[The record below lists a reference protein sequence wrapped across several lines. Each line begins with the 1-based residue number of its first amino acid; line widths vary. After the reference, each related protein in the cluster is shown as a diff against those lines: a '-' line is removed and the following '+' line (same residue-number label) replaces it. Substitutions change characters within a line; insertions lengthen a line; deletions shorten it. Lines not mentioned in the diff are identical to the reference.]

1 MALSLDAV
9 YQSLVSE
16 IAHTR
21 AREITHSFETIPL
34 AVKHQACE
42 LMKEKFLSKLI
53 PTASTPLD
61 EVAYRTFVD
70 FNERSARWTLPTF
83 GSSGDEQMW
92 GEFSKIVEDFFLCD
106 LGPDV
111 ELTYGN
117 IALNA
122 RCGPGAAKLASN
134 GSHYGKLY
142 SGQLSAGSQE
152 IVDMYKADIN
162 LWPEESNAEN
172 IRQENFGSIVVS
184 PGSTSSFVPKS
195 AKTSRMISVEP
206 TLNMFYQLGIG
217 EIISKRLK
225 RYFGIDLATQPSIN
239 RYLAFIGSRVDSSFG
254 DGFATIDL
262 SSASDSLS
270 LQLCGQILPQE
281 WFSTLVEFRSP
292 FTTGSVG
299 REKFHAKLNMMST
312 MGNGFTFPLQTAL
325 FACAA
330 SACISMDDQIRSCPK
345 AFTLGRPGTFSV
357 FGDDIIVP
365 AKNYARM
372 LRLLEFMGCSPNKD
386 KSFSTGSFRESC
398 GHDYYRGY
406 NIRPVFLRKWENESD
421 LVVLVNL
428 LVDWSAR
435 TEIFIPNTLRL
446 LVGAI
451 KHPNIVPRSEGM
463 DSGIRVPYSIAMD
476 FRRLGVRR
484 NAPTQSWVYTKR
496 YPHQK
501 RVRILDGHIHVPAGT
516 RRQIYNPSG
525 LFVSYLLGEIRGG
538 SIGLRSNKAIYRT
551 KRAVTPN
558 WDYCVTTLEDQ
569 LIGSESLA
577 SLTKRVTYILQ
588 EVLSECVVT
597 ARARAR
603 GASA

>member
-1 MALSLDAV
+1 MTLSLDAV
-9 YQSLVSE
+9 YKSLVSE
-16 IAHTR
+16 IAHVR
-21 AREITHSFETIPL
+21 NREITHSYETIPL
-34 AVKHQACE
+34 AVKHRACE

-53 PTASTPLD
+53 PVASVPLD
-61 EVAYRTFVD
+61 EAAYRTFTE
-70 FNERSARWTLPTF
+70 FNERSALWKYPTF
-83 GSSGDEQMW
+83 ESSSDEQMF
-92 GEFSKIVEDFFLCD
+92 GEFHKIVEDFFLCD
-106 LGPDV
+106 LGPDL

-152 IVDMYKADIN
+152 IVDIYKADIN

-172 IRQENFGSIVVS
+172 IRQENFGSIVIC
-184 PGSTSSFVPKS
+184 PGSTSSFVPKN

-206 TLNMFYQLGIG
+206 TLNMFYQLGVG
-217 EIISKRLK
+217 EIITKRLK

-239 RYLAFIGSRVDSSFG
+239 RYLAYIGSRVDSSFG
-254 DGFATIDL
+254 DGFVTIDL

-270 LQLCGQILPQE
+270 LQLCGAVLPPE
-281 WFSTLVEFRSP
+281 WFSILVEFRSD
-292 FTTGSVG
+292 FTTGKVG
-299 REKFHAKLNMMST
+299 DQSFRAKLNMMST

-330 SACISMDDQIRSCPK
+330 SACISMDDQIRTCPK
-345 AFTLGRPGTFSV
+345 AFALGRPGTFSV

-372 LRLLEFMGCSPNKD
+372 LHLLKLMGCSPNED
-386 KSFSTGSFRESC
+386 KSFSSGSFRESC
-398 GHDYYRGY
+398 GHDYYHGY
-406 NIRPVFLRKWENESD
+406 NIRPVFPRKWGNETD

-446 LVGAI
+446 LVSAI
-451 KHPNIVPRSEGM
+451 KHLNLVPRSEGM
-463 DSGIRVPYSIAMD
+463 DAGIRVPYSIAMD
-476 FRRLGVRR
+476 HRRLGIKR
-484 NAPTQSWVYTKR
+484 NHDTQSWIYTKR
-496 YPHQK
+496 YPHLK
-501 RVRILDGHIHVPAGT
+501 RMRISDGHIHVPAGT
-516 RRQIYNPSG
+516 KRQIYNPSG

-538 SIGLRSNKAIYRT
+538 SIGLRSNKTIYRT
-551 KRAVTPN
+551 KRAITPN

-569 LIGSESLA
+569 LIGSESLTA
-577 SLTKRVTYILQ
+577 LTRRLVYVLQDILPVRKTSAQ
-588 EVLSECVVT
+588 
-597 ARARAR
+597 ARA
-603 GASA
+603 

>member
-1 MALSLDAV
+1 MTLSLDAV

-16 IAHTR
+16 IAYTR
-21 AREITHSFETIPL
+21 QRMITHSFETVPL
-34 AVKHQACE
+34 AVKHQACD
-42 LMKEKFLSKLI
+42 LMKEKFLSKFI
-53 PTASTPLD
+53 PKASMPLD
-61 EVAYRTFVD
+61 VVAYATFLD
-70 FNERSARWTLPTF
+70 FNERSARWAPPTF
-83 GSSGDEQMW
+83 ESSGDEQMW

-142 SGQLSAGSQE
+142 SGPLSAGSQE

-162 LWPEESNAEN
+162 MWPEESNAEN
-172 IRQENFGSIVVS
+172 IRQENFGSIIIS

-217 EIISKRLK
+217 EIITKRLK
-225 RYFGIDLATQPSIN
+225 RYFGIDLATQQSIN
-239 RYLAFIGSRVDSSFG
+239 RYLAFVGSRVDSSFG

-270 LQLCGQILPQE
+270 LKLCGEILPSE
-281 WFSTLVEFRSP
+281 WFSTLVEFRSS
-292 FTTGSVG
+292 FTSGKIG
-299 REKFHAKLNMMST
+299 DMKFHTTLNMMST

-330 SACISMDDQIRSCPK
+330 SACISMDDQIRTCPK
-345 AFTLGRPGTFSV
+345 AFALGRPGTFSV

-398 GHDYYRGY
+398 GHDYYQGY
-406 NIRPVFLRKWENESD
+406 NIRPVFLRKWDDEQD

-435 TEIFIPNTLRL
+435 TEIFIPNTLRM

-451 KHPNIVPRSEGM
+451 KRPNIVPRSDGM
-463 DSGIRVPYSIAMD
+463 DAGIRVTYSVAMD

-484 NAPTQSWVYTKR
+484 NAPTQSWVYTR
-496 YPHQK
+496 RHPHQK
-501 RVRILDGHIHVPAGT
+501 RVRISDGHIHVPART
-516 RRQIYNPSG
+516 RRQIYNLSG
-525 LFVSYLLGEIRGG
+525 LFVSYLLGEIRNC
-538 SIGLRSNKAIYRT
+538 SIGLRTNKTIYRT

-569 LIGSESLA
+569 LIGSESLTA
-577 SLTKRVTYILQ
+577 LTKRLTYILR
-588 EVLSECVVT
+588 EILPACK
-597 ARARAR
+597 
-603 GASA
+603 

>member
-21 AREITHSFETIPL
+21 MREITHSFETVPL

-42 LMKEKFLSKLI
+42 LMKDKFLSKFI
-53 PTASTPLD
+53 PAASTPLD
-61 EVAYRTFVD
+61 EVAYGTFLD
-70 FNERSARWTLPTF
+70 FNERSARWTSPVF
-83 GSSGDEQMW
+83 ESSGDEQMW

-106 LGPDV
+106 LGSDV

-142 SGQLSAGSQE
+142 SGKLSAGSQE
-152 IVDMYKADIN
+152 IVDIYKADIN

-172 IRQENFGSIVVS
+172 IRQENFGSIVIC

-239 RYLAFIGSRVDSSFG
+239 RYLAYVGSRVDSSFG

-270 LQLCGQILPQE
+270 LKLCQELLPSE

-299 REKFHAKLNMMST
+299 SKKFHATLNMMST

-365 AKNYARM
+365 GRNYARM
-372 LRLLEFMGCSPNKD
+372 LRLLAFMGCCPNED

-398 GHDYYRGY
+398 GHDYYQGY

-421 LVVLVNL
+421 LVILVNL

-435 TEIFIPNTLRL
+435 TEVYIPNTLRL

-463 DSGIRVPYSIAMD
+463 DAGIRVPYSIAMD
-476 FRRLGVRR
+476 YRRLGVRR

-501 RVRILDGHIHVPAGT
+501 RVRILEGHIHVPPGT

-525 LFVSYLLGEIRGG
+525 LFVSYLLGEIRNG

-558 WDYCVTTLEDQ
+558 WDYSVTTLEDY

-588 EVLSECVVT
+588 EILPACKLT
-597 ARARAR
+597 ARARAQ